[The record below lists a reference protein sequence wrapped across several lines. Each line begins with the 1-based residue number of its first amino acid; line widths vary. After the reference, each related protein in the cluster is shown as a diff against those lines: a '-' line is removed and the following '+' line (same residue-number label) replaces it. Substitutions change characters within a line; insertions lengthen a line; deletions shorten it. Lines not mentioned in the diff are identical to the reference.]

1 MAVKMVQAI
10 IKGITY
16 TLSLNSSTGM
26 YEATATA
33 PAETSYNNNPGHYF
47 PITIRA
53 EDDAGNATVVSD
65 THATFGE
72 FLKLRVKEVVAPAI
86 IITNPTE
93 SEITSNNK
101 PTVNW
106 TVTDSGSGVD
116 PNTIGI
122 TIDEGTKI
130 TAGITKTAITNGYQ
144 CSYTVGTAL
153 LDGMHT
159 VYVNA
164 DDFDGN
170 SATQRAVN
178 FVVDTVPPELSVTA
192 PVNNLVTNNAN
203 ISVVGITRDL
213 TSGPCKVTIRLNGGA
228 FQDVSVDNSGNF
240 SKDFTMREGANTIVV
255 TSTDAGGISSSIT
268 RIVTLDTAAP
278 VISEVQISP
287 NPVSTG
293 EILTLSAKVTD

>member
-1 MAVKMVQAI
+1 MAVKLVQAI

-16 TLSLNSSTGM
+16 NLSLNNSTGM
-26 YEATATA
+26 YEIVATA

-53 EDDAGNATVVSD
+53 EDDAGNVTVIND
-65 THATFGE
+65 TNATFGTL
-72 FLKLRVKEVVAPAI
+72 LKLRVKENIAPAI
-86 IITNPTE
+86 MITNPTE
-93 SEITSNNK
+93 TEITSNNK

-116 PNTIGI
+116 PDTIGI
-122 TIDEGTKI
+122 VIDGGAKI
-130 TAGITKTAITNGYQ
+130 TGGITKTAITNGYQ
-144 CSYTVGTAL
+144 CSYAISTAL
-153 LDGMHT
+153 SDGTHT
-159 VYVNA
+159 VNVNA
-164 DDFDGN
+164 ADFDGN

-178 FVVDTVPPELSVTA
+178 FVVDTAPPELSVAA

-203 ISVVGITRDL
+203 VLVVGITRDL
-213 TSGPCKVTIRLNGGA
+213 TSGPCKVTVRLNGGA
-228 FQDVSVDNSGNF
+228 LQVVSVDGSGNF
-240 SKDFTMREGANTIVV
+240 SKDFTMVEGVNTIVV

-278 VISEVQISP
+278 VISEVQIAP

-293 EILTLSAKVTD
+293 ELLTVKAIVTD

>member
-1 MAVKMVQAI
+1 MAVKMMQAI

-33 PAETSYNNNPGHYF
+33 PTETSYNNNPGHYF

-106 TVTDSGSGVD
+106 TITDSGSGVN

-144 CSYTVGTAL
+144 CSYAISTTLSDGT
-153 LDGMHT
+153 HT
-159 VYVNA
+159 VYINA
-164 DDFDGN
+164 DDFDAN

-178 FVVDTVPPELSVTA
+178 FVVDTVPPELSVAA
-192 PVNNLVTNNAN
+192 PVNNLVTNNASV
-203 ISVVGITRDL
+203 SVVGITRDL
-213 TSGPCKVTIRLNGGA
+213 TSGPCKVAIRLNGGA
-228 FQDVSVDNSGNF
+228 FQDVSVDNNGNF
-240 SKDFTMREGANTIVV
+240 SKAFTMREGANTIVI

-278 VISEVQISP
+278 IISEVQITP

-293 EILTLSAKVTD
+293 EILTVTAKVTD